1 MWELLATL
9 WAMKVAGREQLET
22 FCRKHT
28 DARAWIEHWLAEA
41 EEALWTTPRHIKRR
55 YASASFLARNV
66 VVFNVKGNSYRL
78 ETIVAYRTGV
88 VLVTWIGTHA
98 EYDARNSKH

>member
-1 MWELLATL
+1 
-9 WAMKVAGREQLET
+9 MKVAGRELLEN
-22 FCRKHT
+22 FCRRHT
-28 DARAWIEHWLAEA
+28 DARPWMEHWLAEA
-41 EEALWTTPRHIKRR
+41 EEASWTTPRHIKSR
-55 YASASFLARNV
+55 YSSASFLARNV

-88 VLVTWIGTHA
+88 VLVAWVGTHA